1 MSVHLNLLGDKN
13 PWWYPKSGGT
23 WITDTISEED
33 LRVVGIIPNVSLVEI
48 IIGTFNQF
56 NIMTRARWTPIR
68 GRRKTVSSKAVLKS
82 VHVS

>member
-33 LRVVGIIPNVSLVEI
+33 LLVVEIIAYVSLVEF

-56 NIMTRARWTPIR
+56 KIIYII
-68 GRRKTVSSKAVLKS
+68 
-82 VHVS
+82 